1 MILFGSFL
9 IRGDWMAR
17 GLPIRSDIGPDVL
30 RGLARREN
38 NGRAAS
44 RMFAIANALEGMER
58 AEAARLAG
66 MERQALHDAVV
77 RFNSEG
83 IAGLHDR
90 PRSGM
95 PPRLNKEQQAELKAW
110 IMAGPDPER
119 DGVSS
124 LRLVDIGRHIAGHYG
139 VAYAISSLSDLM
151 ARLGLSWQKARPL
164 HPQGDPEARAT
175 FKKTSFHRSRR

>member
-9 IRGDWMAR
+9 IRGDRMAG

-44 RMFAIANALEGMER
+44 RMFAIANALEG
-58 AEAARLAG
+58 
-66 MERQALHDAVV
+66 
-77 RFNSEG
+77 

-95 PPRLNKEQQAELKAW
+95 PPRLNTEQQAELKAW

-124 LRLVDIGRHIAGHYG
+124 LRLVDIGHHIEGQYG

>member
-1 MILFGSFL
+1 
-9 IRGDWMAR
+9 MAR

-95 PPRLNKEQQAELKAW
+95 PPLAE
-110 IMAGPDPER
+110 
-119 DGVSS
+119 
-124 LRLVDIGRHIAGHYG
+124 
-139 VAYAISSLSDLM
+139 
-151 ARLGLSWQKARPL
+151 
-164 HPQGDPEARAT
+164 
-175 FKKTSFHRSRR
+175 